1 MYMINLLFILGCAL
15 LFTIAV
21 LLLLGKM
28 DFLIG
33 KSLKMEMYGSLRR
46 KRILTAVSLV
56 LSTIPYYF
64 FVDCRDNQSLIFS
77 VSGWCAFATVFL
89 GVLDWILSKKDRQAL
104 DMNPAFVSRMIQ
116 NEKYNLS
123 RMNKLSLLTAM
134 ALGAGLVVIHFFA
147 WNALYM
153 KIFFALYVM
162 FVIAIGILTLTWA
175 KKK

>member
-1 MYMINLLFILGCAL
+1 MYMINLLFIFGCAL

-56 LSTIPYYF
+56 LSAIPYYF
-64 FVDCRDNQSLIFS
+64 FVDCRGNQSLIFS
-77 VSGWCAFATVFL
+77 VGGWCAFATVFL

-104 DMNPAFVSRMIQ
+104 DMNPAFII
-116 NEKYNLS
+116 EDD
-123 RMNKLSLLTAM
+123 TE
-134 ALGAGLVVIHFFA
+134 
-147 WNALYM
+147 
-153 KIFFALYVM
+153 
-162 FVIAIGILTLTWA
+162 
-175 KKK
+175 